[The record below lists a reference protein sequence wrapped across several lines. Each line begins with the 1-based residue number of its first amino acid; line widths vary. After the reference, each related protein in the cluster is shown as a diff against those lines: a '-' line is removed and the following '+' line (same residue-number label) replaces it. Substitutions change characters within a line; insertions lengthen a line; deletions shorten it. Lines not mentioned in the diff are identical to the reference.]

1 MTSNKVMESMIQRID
16 ASPKG
21 KAFVLSDFADL
32 GSYDAVKKAFS
43 RLAAE
48 GKLIRVHRGIYQ
60 KPNYNEFLQQ
70 DVALSPR
77 EVAEAIAR
85 AYGWHIVPSGEAA
98 LNQMGLSTQVPSVYE
113 YVTDGPHKT
122 IRHAQFV
129 IKLKRR
135 TNREISELSPK
146 SALLI
151 EAIKA
156 IGKEDMNKDIRRKLM
171 RKFSQAEKKKL
182 LKEAQRTRSWVYE
195 EIKNMTSE
203 GDNHL
208 THSQ

>member
-1 MTSNKVMESMIQRID
+1 MTSNRVMESMLKRIE

-21 KAFVLSDFADL
+21 KSFVLSDFADL
-32 GSYDAVKKAFS
+32 GSYDAVKKAVS

-48 GKLIRVHRGIYQ
+48 GKLTRVQRGIYQ
-60 KPNYNEFLQQ
+60 KPNYNEFLKQ
-70 DVALSPR
+70 DVSLSPR

-98 LNQMGLSTQVPSVYE
+98 LNQMGLSTQVPAVYE

-122 IRHAQFV
+122 IRHHQFV
-129 IKLKRR
+129 IKFKRR
-135 TNREISELSPK
+135 TNREISEISPK

-156 IGKEDMNKDIRRKLM
+156 IGKEGMNKGIRSKM
-171 RKFSQAEKKKL
+171 MSKFNQEEKKKL

-195 EIKNMTSE
+195 EIKKMRSE
-203 GDNHL
+203 GDSFAL
-208 THSQ
+208 E

>member
-1 MTSNKVMESMIQRID
+1 MTSNKVMESMIQRIN

-32 GSYDAVKKAFS
+32 GSYDAVRKAFS

-70 DVALSPR
+70 EVALSPR

-85 AYGWHIVPSGEAA
+85 AYGGHIVPSGEAA
-98 LNQMGLSTQVPSVYE
+98 LNQMGLSTQVPAVYE

-135 TNREISELSPK
+135 TNREISEISPK

-156 IGKEDMNKDIRRKLM
+156 IGKEDMNNEIRAKM
-171 RKFSQAEKKKL
+171 MSKFSQAEKKKL

-195 EIKNMTSE
+195 EIKTMTSE
-203 GDNHL
+203 VDNHL